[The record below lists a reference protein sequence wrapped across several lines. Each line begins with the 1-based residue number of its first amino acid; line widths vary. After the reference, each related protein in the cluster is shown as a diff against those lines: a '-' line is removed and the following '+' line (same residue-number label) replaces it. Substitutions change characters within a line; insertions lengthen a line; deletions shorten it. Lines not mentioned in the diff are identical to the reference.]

1 MTKAELAEK
10 LQQYQTALDGFCE
23 RLKEDRYVLAA
34 VLVGS
39 ICEDTIWRKQSLSVW
54 IIEADGVT
62 KRLKADGNDESIG
75 RIFVEED
82 INIHAEIIPRSR
94 FRKMVEGSSRTAFSC
109 SFFAKRELIYCDDR
123 SIANWFQK
131 ANKTASKDQDRELL
145 GTTTWAIYAHR
156 HACRLFEIRKDLP
169 LCKESVVWTAHA
181 IACMQQVRAGEVRE
195 HDTIY
200 RAIEENPDLFQVLYL
215 DVIARKPTKKTLQ
228 AALDAAAEY
237 LEDNYAANLKP
248 VLQYLKKQRR
258 VVPLTEISEHFAYT
272 QLYPGHIEATCE
284 WLADHGY
291 VEKLSAPFRITKK
304 SRVDVEEPAYEWV

>member
-10 LQQYQTALDGFCE
+10 LQHYQAALEGFCD
-23 RLKEDRYVLAA
+23 RLREDRYVLAA

-39 ICEDTIWRKQSLSVW
+39 ICEETIWRKESLRLWV
-54 IIEADGVT
+54 IEADGVT
-62 KRLKADGNDESIG
+62 KRLNSDGNDESID

-109 SFFAKRELIYCDDR
+109 SFFAIRELVYCDDK
-123 SIANWFQK
+123 SIASWFRK
-131 ANKTASKDQDRELL
+131 ANKTAAKDQDRELL
-145 GTTTWAIYAHR
+145 GATTWAIYAHR
-156 HACRLFEIRKDLP
+156 HARKLLEIKKDLP

-195 HDTIY
+195 QDTIY
-200 RAIEENPDLFQVLYL
+200 RAIEESPELFKVLYL
-215 DVIARKPTKKTLQ
+215 DVIAKKPTKKTLQ
-228 AALDAAAEY
+228 AAISAASEY
-237 LEDNYAANLKP
+237 LERNYAANLKP

-272 QLYPGHIEATCE
+272 QLYPGHIAATCE
-284 WLADHGY
+284 WLNDHGY
-291 VEKLSAPFRITKK
+291 VEKVSAPFRITKK
-304 SRVDVEEPAYEWV
+304 SRVDVEEPAYQWV